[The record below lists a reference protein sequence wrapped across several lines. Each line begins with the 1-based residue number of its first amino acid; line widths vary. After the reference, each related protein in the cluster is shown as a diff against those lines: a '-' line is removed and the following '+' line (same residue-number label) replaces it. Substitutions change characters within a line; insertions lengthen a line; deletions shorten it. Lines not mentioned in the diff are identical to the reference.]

1 MLGEPVA
8 PQVTQLRNGLVKAIE
23 QTSLANPEAE
33 GAVNQLRLALKAVEE
48 ALLLLQD
55 CEVNHEV
62 SRENRTKNIWMG
74 NR

>member
-55 CEVNHEV
+55 CEVNPTTQKGGK
-62 SRENRTKNIWMG
+62 SPNYKWRC
-74 NR
+74 